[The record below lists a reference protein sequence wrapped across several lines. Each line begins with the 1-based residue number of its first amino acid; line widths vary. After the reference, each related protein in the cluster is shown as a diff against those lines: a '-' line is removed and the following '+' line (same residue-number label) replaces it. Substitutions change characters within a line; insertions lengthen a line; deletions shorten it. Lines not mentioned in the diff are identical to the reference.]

1 MKGLSEALGMLAIA
15 LFLSGTIHMVLGAFI
30 VAEFMLWLGAE
41 EIAVSMLLIFVVHL
55 MDIRNE

>member
-1 MKGLSEALGMLAIA
+1 MKGLSEALGLLAIA